1 MPYKVIMTIKGNTR
15 VGKFCK
21 TNKAEFVVETAGRF
35 LEEEIVLLLKNANPC
50 LVKKDRGSL
59 I

>member
-1 MPYKVIMTIKGNTR
+1 MTIKGNTR

-21 TNKAEFVVETAGRF
+21 TNMAEFVVETVDAF

-50 LVKKDRGSL
+50 LVKKTEKV
-59 I
+59 

>member
-21 TNKAEFVVETAGRF
+21 TNKAEFVVETAD
-35 LEEEIVLLLKNANPC
+35 AP
-50 LVKKDRGSL
+50 
-59 I
+59 